1 MGEISRRFD
10 SAKEDLRQLSR
21 TAPRDVRLPSVSE
34 SGTFLGFTD
43 HNVTGAELNRLT
55 RSLQSALSTANE
67 NIRQIARSSAVTYQ
81 LADALES
88 DYLAKFQV
96 SIKEA
101 LYSGQKAEEAAT
113 KALKAQKTADG
124 SIAALRSS
132 LDALTRTNKKLEDF
146 RQQAED
152 RLRALE
158 REKEERER
166 KLSRWIED
174 TNRRLETL
182 QSVPPIDRENKWG
195 ASYDNTGKILWVT
208 FGIAVAAL
216 VIALVAGVK
225 SFVG

>member
-34 SGTFLGFTD
+34 SGTFWGFTD

-101 LYSGQKAEEAAT
+101 LFWSKGGG
-113 KALKAQKTADG
+113 G
-124 SIAALRSS
+124 S
-132 LDALTRTNKKLEDF
+132 N
-146 RQQAED
+146 
-152 RLRALE
+152 
-158 REKEERER
+158 
-166 KLSRWIED
+166 
-174 TNRRLETL
+174 
-182 QSVPPIDRENKWG
+182 
-195 ASYDNTGKILWVT
+195 
-208 FGIAVAAL
+208 
-216 VIALVAGVK
+216 
-225 SFVG
+225 